1 MKRRMVKKRAL
12 SSVVKER
19 TVTSLAAAEKEE
31 EEEAHLLDRKKI
43 TRFRS
48 GSVPPAI
55 YWLVSSVAGLSCLVF
70 ALSKCVD

>member
-1 MKRRMVKKRAL
+1 M
-12 SSVVKER
+12 
-19 TVTSLAAAEKEE
+19 TSLAAAEKEE

-55 YWLVSSVAGLSCLVF
+55 YWLVRSAVGLSCLVF